1 MRKFTKINPYQ
12 KINQIV
18 IDGLQKSGLQW
29 FKAWTNANGDIEH
42 PINRN
47 SKRAYSGVN
56 VFFLNASCV
65 QAGYKSNEWLTYVG
79 AKKLGGSVRRGEKST
94 CVVRQLISFKIDG
107 KWYLEAQIP
116 AGRTKKDATQLAFNI
131 ATNNVFNVD
140 QIDGVEACREII
152 EGATE
157 DNLDV
162 KPIDT
167 CEKIISDYVLS
178 SNVKIREVN
187 SNEAFYS
194 PNRDMIQMPTKKQ
207 FAEKTSVD
215 DYYKT
220 LFHEM
225 LHSTGHESR
234 LNRFKNDG
242 NQEDKVSY
250 SKEELVAE
258 IGAMYL
264 VSIAKINPQDNE
276 RNSQAYINGW
286 IKHIK
291 TSHEK
296 SLVSAMTQAQKGV
309 KLILTNS

>member
-1 MRKFTKINPYQ
+1 MKKFSKINHYQ
-12 KINQIV
+12 KVNQIV
-18 IDGLQKSGLQW
+18 IDGLKKSGLQW
-29 FKAWTNANGDIEH
+29 FKAWTNSSGDVEH

-56 VFFLNASCV
+56 VFLLNATCM
-65 QAGYKSNEWLTYVG
+65 QFGYTSNEWLTYVG
-79 AKKLGGSVRRGEKST
+79 AKKLGGQVRRGEKST
-94 CVVRQLISFKIDG
+94 CVVRQNISFLIDG
-107 KWYLEAQIP
+107 KWYFENKIP
-116 AGRTKKDATQLAFNI
+116 VGKTKHDAEKVGFNLV
-131 ATNNVFNVD
+131 TNAVFNVD
-140 QIDGVEACREII
+140 QIDGVEPCREIK
-152 EGATE
+152 EDATE

-178 SNVKIREVN
+178 SKVII
-187 SNEAFYS
+187 NEL
-194 PNRDMIQMPTKKQ
+194 PRDRACYFPSIDVIHMPKKEQ
-207 FAEKTSVD
+207 FAKKTSVD

-225 LHSTGHESR
+225 IHSTGHESR
-234 LNRFKNDG
+234 LNRFADAQQN
-242 NQEDKVSY
+242 DKVAY

-264 VSIAKINPQDNE
+264 VSVAKINPIDNE

-286 IKHIK
+286 IKYIK

-296 SLVSAMTQAQKGV
+296 SLISAMTQAQKGV